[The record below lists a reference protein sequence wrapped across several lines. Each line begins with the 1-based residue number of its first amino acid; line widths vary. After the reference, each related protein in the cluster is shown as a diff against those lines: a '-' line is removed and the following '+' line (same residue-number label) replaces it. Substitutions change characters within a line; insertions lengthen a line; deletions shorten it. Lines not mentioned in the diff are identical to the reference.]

1 MNEFVV
7 EIKTPAQLT
16 GNFEAVKTGLT
27 EMMKAYEGLEV
38 TEENIPERKKD
49 VATLRKIKAAID
61 DRRKAIKKEYD
72 KPYKEFDGKCKELT
86 GIIDS
91 TVSELNKGLD
101 FYEQKR
107 VMAKRERIARLY
119 AENIGDYGEYLPLQ
133 AIAEERWVNK
143 TVTEKEIT
151 DTIQTAVLAV
161 KQALDVINSTMTE
174 FADEC
179 RKAYKRNLDIAD
191 AMRRYNDLQTAK
203 QIAQEAVKKENAAPV
218 EVIPQEPEPQ
228 IIPLPVPEVPCYRFT
243 VHSKEDADSVRA
255 YLEMFGIRYEEG

>member
-1 MNEFVV
+1 MKDFIV
-7 EIKTPAQLT
+7 EIKTPAQVT
-16 GNFEAVKTGLT
+16 GNFDSVKAGLT

-38 TEENIPERKKD
+38 TEDNIPERKKD
-49 VATLRKIKAAID
+49 VATLRKIRTAIE
-61 DRRKAIKKEYD
+61 DRRKAVRKEYD
-72 KPYKEFDGKCKELT
+72 KPYKEFESKCKELT
-86 GIIDS
+86 GIIDKA
-91 TVSELNKGLD
+91 VAGLNSGLD
-101 FYEQKR
+101 SYEQKR
-107 VMAKRERIARLY
+107 IAARVERIKALY
-119 AENIGDYGEYLPLQ
+119 AENIGEYGEYLPLI
-133 AIAEERWVNK
+133 AIVDKRWENK
-143 TVTEKEIT
+143 SVTEKEIVA
-151 DTIQTAVLAV
+151 DIQTAVLNV

-203 QIAQEAVKKENAAPV
+203 QIAEKMKAAPV
-218 EVIPQEPEPQ
+218 EVIPREPEPQ

>member
-1 MNEFVV
+1 MENLVV
-7 EIKTPAQLT
+7 EIKTPAQLS
-16 GNFEAVKTGLT
+16 GNFEAVRHGLT

-49 VATLRKIKAAID
+49 VATLRKIRAAID

-72 KPYKEFDGKCKELT
+72 KPYKEFEGKCKELT
-86 GIIDS
+86 GIIDK
-91 TVSELNKGLD
+91 TVASLNSGLD
-101 FYEQKR
+101 CYEQKR
-107 VMAKRERIARLY
+107 VMAKRKRIARLY
-119 AENIGDYGEYLPLQ
+119 AENIGEYGEYLPLQ
-133 AIAEERWVNK
+133 AIADERWLNK

-179 RKAYKRNLDIAD
+179 RKAYKKNLDIAD

-203 QIAQEAVKKENAAPV
+203 QIAQEKVNKIKEMEP
-218 EVIPQEPEPQ
+218 EIIEPEPQ
-228 IIPLPVPEVPCYRFT
+228 VVQVPEQPRYRFT
-243 VHSKEDADSVRA
+243 VYAKEDADSVRA
-255 YLEMFGIRYEEG
+255 YLNMFGINYEEG